1 MMPGKSRVEEVGD
14 LFVTERAVTVKLM
27 PSKKSG
33 SRPIRWFSGGQVS
46 NVRIAAKDIA
56 YLVGKLQGRSRV
68 VRGLTVMTDQGLS
81 MDLDKTGL
89 GAAVEKAGFSIIR

>member
-1 MMPGKSRVEEVGD
+1 MPGKARVEEVGD

-33 SRPIRWFSGGQVS
+33 SRMIRWFSGGQVT
-46 NVRIAAKDIA
+46 NVRVAAKDIA

-68 VRGLTVMTDQGLS
+68 VRGLTVMTDQGVA

-89 GAAVEKAGFSIIR
+89 SAAVERAGFSVIR